1 MKKVLKVILGILLS
15 IIVVIGLLY
24 GAFIYMIEY
33 HVATVDKKSYNGY
46 EVVMQ
51 SVGAPLFFSSAD
63 GRLLLKKND
72 TIINKTDFVLSDDGG
87 SIRDDVW
94 SVSWYKDHVGVVIR
108 GSEQDDTLYNL
119 YYNGKTNSSV
129 VNGQDAITTQGDMA
143 GNDADEIRKE
153 LKMVADY
160 LHYDD
165 IKYGISAKG
174 WMYANLYNKDGVT
187 RHLNYYETHEHEY
200 VYQETK
206 KGTTIVL
213 GFYKIENGQVIDEH
227 TTAWH

>member
-46 EVVMQ
+46 EVIMQ
-51 SVGAPLFFSSAD
+51 SVGSPLFFSSAD
-63 GRLLLKKND
+63 GRLLLKKNGK
-72 TIINKTDFVLSDDGG
+72 TINKTDFTLSDDGG
-87 SIRDDVW
+87 SIRKKVW
-94 SVSWYKDHVGVVIR
+94 SVSWYKDHVSVVIR
-108 GSEQDDTLYNL
+108 GSEQDDMLYSL
-119 YYNGKTNSSV
+119 YYNGNTKNSIIPS
-129 VNGQDAITTQGDMA
+129 QDGITTKDDMA
-143 GNDADEIRKE
+143 GQDADEIRKE
-153 LKMVADY
+153 LRMVADY

-165 IKYGISAKG
+165 IKYGTSAKG
-174 WMYANLYNKDGVT
+174 WMYAVVYNKDGVT
-187 RHLNYYETHEHEY
+187 RHLDYYETHEHEY
-200 VYQETK
+200 AYEETK
-206 KGTTIVL
+206 NGTTIVL

>member
-46 EVVMQ
+46 EVIMQ
-51 SVGAPLFFSSAD
+51 SVGSPLFFSSAD
-63 GRLLLKKND
+63 GRLLLKKNGK
-72 TIINKTDFVLSDDGG
+72 TINKTDFVLSDDGG
-87 SIRDDVW
+87 SIRKKVW
-94 SVSWYKDHVGVVIR
+94 SVSWHKDHVSVVIR
-108 GSEQDDTLYNL
+108 GSEQDDMLYSL
-119 YYNGKTNSSV
+119 YYNGNTKNSIIPS
-129 VNGQDAITTQGDMA
+129 QDGITTKDDMA
-143 GNDADEIRKE
+143 GQDADEIRKE
-153 LKMVADY
+153 LRMVADY

-165 IKYGISAKG
+165 IKYGTSAKG
-174 WMYANLYNKDGVT
+174 WMYAVVYNKDGVT
-187 RHLNYYETHEHEY
+187 RHLDYYETHEHEY
-200 VYQETK
+200 AYEETK
-206 KGTTIVL
+206 NGTTIVL

>member
-46 EVVMQ
+46 KVVMQ

-108 GSEQDDTLYNL
+108 GTEQDDTLYNL

-129 VNGQDAITTQGDMA
+129 VNGQDAITTKGDMA

>member
-108 GSEQDDTLYNL
+108 GTEQDDTLYNL

-153 LKMVADY
+153 LRMVADY

-227 TTAWH
+227 TTSWH

>member
-108 GSEQDDTLYNL
+108 GTEQDDTLYNL

-129 VNGQDAITTQGDMA
+129 VNGQDAITTKGDMA

-213 GFYKIENGQVIDEH
+213 GFYKIENDQVIDEH

>member
-1 MKKVLKVILGILLS
+1 MKKVFKVILGILLS
-15 IIVVIGLLY
+15 IVLVVCLLY
-24 GAFIYMIEY
+24 GAFIYMIKF

-51 SVGAPLFFSSAD
+51 SVGSPLFFSSAD
-63 GRLLLKKND
+63 GRLLLKKNGK
-72 TIINKTDFVLSDDGG
+72 TINKTDFTLSDDGG
-87 SIRDDVW
+87 NIRKAVW
-94 SVSWYKDHVGVVIR
+94 SVSWYKDRVGVVIR
-108 GSEQDDTLYNL
+108 GSEQDDILYSL
-119 YYNGKTNSSV
+119 YYNGKTKDSI

-143 GNDADEIRKE
+143 GNDADEIKKE

-160 LHYDD
+160 LHYDN

-174 WMYANLYNKDGVT
+174 WVYAVVYNKDGVI
-187 RHLNYYETHEHEY
+187 RDLNYYEAHEHEY
-200 VYQETK
+200 AYEETK
-206 KGTTIVL
+206 NGTTIVL

>member
-15 IIVVIGLLY
+15 IVLVICLLY

-46 EVVMQ
+46 EVIMQ
-51 SVGAPLFFSSAD
+51 SVGSPLFFSSAD

-72 TIINKTDFVLSDDGG
+72 KTINQTDFVLSDDGG
-87 SIRDDVW
+87 SIRKKVW
-94 SVSWYKDHVGVVIR
+94 SVSWYKDHVSVVIR
-108 GSEQDDTLYNL
+108 GSEQDDMLYSL
-119 YYNGKTNSSV
+119 YYNGNTKNSIIPS
-129 VNGQDAITTQGDMA
+129 QDGITTKDDMA
-143 GNDADEIRKE
+143 GQDADEIRKE
-153 LKMVADY
+153 LRMVADY

-165 IKYGISAKG
+165 IKYGTSAKG
-174 WMYANLYNKDGVT
+174 WMYAVVYNKDGVT

-206 KGTTIVL
+206 NGYTTIL

-227 TTAWH
+227 TTSWH

>member
-108 GSEQDDTLYNL
+108 GTEQDDTLYNL

-129 VNGQDAITTQGDMA
+129 VNGQDAITTKGDMA

-153 LKMVADY
+153 LKMVDDY

-213 GFYKIENGQVIDEH
+213 GFYKIENGHVIDEH

>member
-15 IIVVIGLLY
+15 IVLVICLLY

-46 EVVMQ
+46 EVIMQ
-51 SVGAPLFFSSAD
+51 SVGSPLFFSSAD

-72 TIINKTDFVLSDDGG
+72 KTINQTDFVLSDDGG
-87 SIRDDVW
+87 SIRKKVW
-94 SVSWYKDHVGVVIR
+94 SVSWYKDHVSVVIR
-108 GSEQDDTLYNL
+108 GSEQDDMLYSL
-119 YYNGKTNSSV
+119 YYNRNTKNSIIPS
-129 VNGQDAITTQGDMA
+129 QDGITTKDDMA
-143 GNDADEIRKE
+143 GQDADEIRKE
-153 LKMVADY
+153 LRMVADY

-165 IKYGISAKG
+165 IKYGTSAKG
-174 WMYANLYNKDGVT
+174 WMYAVVYNKDGVT

-200 VYQETK
+200 AYEETK
-206 KGTTIVL
+206 NGTTIVL

>member
-15 IIVVIGLLY
+15 VIVVIGLLY

-108 GSEQDDTLYNL
+108 GTEQDDTLYNL
-119 YYNGKTNSSV
+119 YYNAKTNSSV
-129 VNGQDAITTQGDMA
+129 VNGQDAITTKGDMA

>member
-15 IIVVIGLLY
+15 IVLVICLLY
-24 GAFIYMIEY
+24 SAFIYMIEY

-46 EVVMQ
+46 EVIMQ
-51 SVGAPLFFSSAD
+51 SVGSPLFFSSAD

-87 SIRDDVW
+87 SIREDVW
-94 SVSWYKDHVGVVIR
+94 SVSWYKDHVSVVIR
-108 GSEQDDTLYNL
+108 GSEQDDMLYSL
-119 YYNGKTNSSV
+119 YYNGNTKNSIIPS
-129 VNGQDAITTQGDMA
+129 QDGITTKDDMA
-143 GNDADEIRKE
+143 GQDADEIRKE
-153 LKMVADY
+153 LRMVADY
-160 LHYDD
+160 LHYND
-165 IKYGISAKG
+165 IKYGTSAKG
-174 WMYANLYNKDGVT
+174 WMYAVVYNKDGVT

-200 VYQETK
+200 VYEETK
-206 KGTTIVL
+206 NGTTIVL

>member
-15 IIVVIGLLY
+15 VIVVIGLLY

-108 GSEQDDTLYNL
+108 GTEQDDTLYNL

-153 LKMVADY
+153 LRMVADY

-227 TTAWH
+227 TTSWH

>member
-15 IIVVIGLLY
+15 VIVVIGLVY

-108 GSEQDDTLYNL
+108 GTEQDDTLYNL

-129 VNGQDAITTQGDMA
+129 VNGQDAITTKGDMA

-174 WMYANLYNKDGVT
+174 WMYA
-187 RHLNYYETHEHEY
+187 EY
-200 VYQETK
+200 SA
-206 KGTTIVL
+206 
-213 GFYKIENGQVIDEH
+213 N
-227 TTAWH
+227 

>member
-15 IIVVIGLLY
+15 IVLVICLLY
-24 GAFIYMIEY
+24 SAFIYMIEY

-46 EVVMQ
+46 EVIMQ
-51 SVGAPLFFSSAD
+51 SVGSPLFFSSAD

-87 SIRDDVW
+87 SIREDVW
-94 SVSWYKDHVGVVIR
+94 SVSWYKDHVSVVIR
-108 GSEQDDTLYNL
+108 GSEQDDMLYSL
-119 YYNGKTNSSV
+119 YYNGNTKNSIIPS
-129 VNGQDAITTQGDMA
+129 QDGITTKDDMA
-143 GNDADEIRKE
+143 GQDADEIRKE
-153 LKMVADY
+153 LRMVADY

-165 IKYGISAKG
+165 IKYGTSAKG
-174 WMYANLYNKDGVT
+174 WMYAVVYNKDGVT

-200 VYQETK
+200 VYEETK
-206 KGTTIVL
+206 NGMTIVL

>member
-46 EVVMQ
+46 EVIMQ
-51 SVGAPLFFSSAD
+51 SVGSPLFFSSAD
-63 GRLLLKKND
+63 GRLLLKKNGK
-72 TIINKTDFVLSDDGG
+72 TINKTDFVLSDDGG
-87 SIRDDVW
+87 SIRKKVW
-94 SVSWYKDHVGVVIR
+94 SVSWYKDHVSVVIR
-108 GSEQDDTLYNL
+108 GSEQDDMLYNL

-129 VNGQDAITTQGDMA
+129 VNGQDEITTQGDMA
-143 GNDADEIRKE
+143 NNNADEIRKE
-153 LKMVADY
+153 LRMVADY

-174 WMYANLYNKDGVT
+174 WMYAMVYNKDDMT
-187 RHLNYYETHEHEY
+187 RRLSYYETHEHEY
-200 VYQETK
+200 VYEETK
-206 KGTTIVL
+206 NGTTIVL

>member
-15 IIVVIGLLY
+15 IVLVICLLY
-24 GAFIYMIEY
+24 SAFIYMIEY

-46 EVVMQ
+46 EVIMQ
-51 SVGAPLFFSSAD
+51 SVGSPLFFSSAD

-87 SIRDDVW
+87 SIREDVW
-94 SVSWYKDHVGVVIR
+94 SVSWYKDHVSVVIR
-108 GSEQDDTLYNL
+108 GSEQDDMLYSL
-119 YYNGKTNSSV
+119 YYNGNTKNSIIPS
-129 VNGQDAITTQGDMA
+129 QDGITTKDDMA
-143 GNDADEIRKE
+143 GQDADEIRKE
-153 LKMVADY
+153 LRMVADY

-165 IKYGISAKG
+165 IKYGASAKG
-174 WMYANLYNKDGVT
+174 WMYAVVYNKDGVT

-200 VYQETK
+200 AYEETK
-206 KGTTIVL
+206 NGTTIVL

>member
-1 MKKVLKVILGILLS
+1 MKKVLKIILGILLS
-15 IIVVIGLLY
+15 IVLVICLLY

-46 EVVMQ
+46 EVIMQ
-51 SVGAPLFFSSAD
+51 SVGSPLFFSSAD

-87 SIRDDVW
+87 SIREDVW
-94 SVSWYKDHVGVVIR
+94 SVSWYKDHVSVVIR
-108 GSEQDDTLYNL
+108 GSEQDDMLYSL
-119 YYNGKTNSSV
+119 YYNGNTKNSIIPS
-129 VNGQDAITTQGDMA
+129 QDGITTKDDMA
-143 GNDADEIRKE
+143 GQDADEIRKE
-153 LKMVADY
+153 LRMVADY

-165 IKYGISAKG
+165 IKYGTSAKG
-174 WMYANLYNKDGVT
+174 WMYAVVYNKDGVT

-200 VYQETK
+200 VYEETK
-206 KGTTIVL
+206 NGTTIVL

>member
-1 MKKVLKVILGILLS
+1 MKKVFKVILGILLS
-15 IIVVIGLLY
+15 IVLVVCLLY
-24 GAFIYMIEY
+24 GAFIYMIKF

-51 SVGAPLFFSSAD
+51 SVGSPLFFSSAD

-72 TIINKTDFVLSDDGG
+72 KIIAQTDFVLSDDGG
-87 SIRDDVW
+87 NIRKEAWSI
-94 SVSWYKDHVGVVIR
+94 SWYKDRVGVVIR
-108 GSEQDDTLYNL
+108 GSEQDDILYSL
-119 YYNGKTNSSV
+119 YYNGKTKDSIV
-129 VNGQDAITTQGDMA
+129 TGQDAITTQGDMA

-174 WMYANLYNKDGVT
+174 WMYANLYVKDGVT

-206 KGTTIVL
+206 NGTTIVL

>member
-15 IIVVIGLLY
+15 IVLVICLLY

-33 HVATVDKKSYNGY
+33 HVATVDKKAYNGY
-46 EVVMQ
+46 EVIMQ
-51 SVGAPLFFSSAD
+51 SVGSPLFFSSAD

-72 TIINKTDFVLSDDGG
+72 KTINQTDFVLSDDGG
-87 SIRDDVW
+87 SIRKAVW
-94 SVSWYKDHVGVVIR
+94 SVSWYKDHVSVVIR
-108 GSEQDDTLYNL
+108 GSEQDDMLYSL
-119 YYNGKTNSSV
+119 YYNGNTKNSIIPS
-129 VNGQDAITTQGDMA
+129 QDGITTKDDMA
-143 GNDADEIRKE
+143 GQDADEIRKE
-153 LKMVADY
+153 LRIVADY

-165 IKYGISAKG
+165 IKYGTSAKG
-174 WMYANLYNKDGVT
+174 WMYAVVYNKDGVT

-200 VYQETK
+200 AYKETK
-206 KGTTIVL
+206 NGTTIVL